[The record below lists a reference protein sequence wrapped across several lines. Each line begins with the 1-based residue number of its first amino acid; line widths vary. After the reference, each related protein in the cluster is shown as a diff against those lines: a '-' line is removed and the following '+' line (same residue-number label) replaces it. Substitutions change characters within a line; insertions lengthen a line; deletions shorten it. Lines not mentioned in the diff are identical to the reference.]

1 MAAPFLRPRGRRR
14 GRCQGWGVTFGVGAR
29 LGASSTD
36 PSSPC
41 WDLWHRAGSVAAASV
56 SPCVSKPAP
65 LTKPEH
71 PRRGLQ
77 GAMPRGR
84 CLPAARRLQLPNFC
98 SKAGTR
104 AGSPR
109 PRRPVSQAPVVQ
121 AQPCG
126 LLTSDFPLCTH
137 GGAAPSPRAG
147 PAAGASLCQ
156 EPFVHSRSFQQARGA
171 FGLSQA
177 PPSCPQGSRKW
188 PR

>member
-56 SPCVSKPAP
+56 SPRVSKPAP

-84 CLPAARRLQLPNFC
+84 CLPAARRLHSAAQFLQQGGDTSGVPP
-98 SKAGTR
+98 T
-104 AGSPR
+104 SP
-109 PRRPVSQAPVVQ
+109 PRQ
-121 AQPCG
+121 
-126 LLTSDFPLCTH
+126 
-137 GGAAPSPRAG
+137 PSPRG
-147 PAAGASLCQ
+147 SSPALWAPDLRFPPVHARRSCSQPSRWPNCRRQPVPRALCAFKELSASPGSFRCEPGASFL
-156 EPFVHSRSFQQARGA
+156 
-171 FGLSQA
+171 
-177 PPSCPQGSRKW
+177 PPRVP
-188 PR
+188 